1 MFRYPCSYMVYS
13 PAFDALP
20 ARAKTAVYDRMSA
33 VLSGRVSGE
42 PYTRLSAADR
52 RAIVEILR
60 ATKPGL
66 PPSFADT
73 IK

>member
-33 VLSGRVSGE
+33 VLSGRVAGE
-42 PYTRLSAADR
+42 PYTRLSASDR

-66 PPSFADT
+66 PSSFADT

>member
-1 MFRYPCSYMVYS
+1 M
-13 PAFDALP
+13 
-20 ARAKTAVYDRMSA
+20 AKTAVYGRLWS
-33 VLSGRVSGE
+33 VLSGRVTGE
-42 PYTRLSAADR
+42 PYTRLSPADR

-66 PPSFADT
+66 PPQFADT

>member
-1 MFRYPCSYMVYS
+1 M
-13 PAFDALP
+13 A
-20 ARAKTAVYDRMSA
+20 A
-33 VLSGRVSGE
+33 VLSGRVAGE
-42 PYTRLSAADR
+42 PYTRLSPADR

-66 PPSFADT
+66 PTFFTDT